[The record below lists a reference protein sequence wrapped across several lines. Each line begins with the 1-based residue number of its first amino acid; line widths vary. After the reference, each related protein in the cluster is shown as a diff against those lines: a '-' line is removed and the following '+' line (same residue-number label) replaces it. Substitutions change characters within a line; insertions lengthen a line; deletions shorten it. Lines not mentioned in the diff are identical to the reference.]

1 MDPLLR
7 VTVTHPRISSPLL
20 AGKQIEIIQ
29 VQQQESYFNL
39 VTESNSIFFSPSF
52 QGRMRCGSKF
62 IDAKANEP
70 VAAYLGKGYPLVI
83 DAPSMVPW
91 WIVHIHDEV
100 RTPANVLQPVPE
112 ETVHAVVPVP
122 TTAVAS
128 TESMSFYKIHS
139 GQDFLM
145 ASLMEQM
152 SANRGVPE
160 GLLEELLREL
170 PQQIEPCSNLPASGN
185 RRLAE
190 KLRQRILEAE
200 DKHINLKEIAEQ
212 LDCHPSQLSREFRRL
227 FGIAPYKFS
236 FLLRLAKTR
245 EWLRSGKNLADIALN
260 FEFSDQS
267 HFTRAFR
274 QVYQMTPNFYRNLY
288 RTWWEVNPSIVPT
301 TGRPIHA

>member
-7 VTVTHPRISSPLL
+7 VSVTRPSFADKRF

-62 IDAKANEP
+62 IDAKTTEP

-91 WIVHIHDEV
+91 WIVHIHDDLSQAP
-100 RTPANVLQPVPE
+100 PAPVEQEPATSI
-112 ETVHAVVPVP
+112 ET
-122 TTAVAS
+122 
-128 TESMSFYKIHS
+128 MSFYKIHS
-139 GQDFLM
+139 GQDFLIANMVEQM
-145 ASLMEQM
+145 ASND
-152 SANRGVPE
+152 AVPN
-160 GLLEELLREL
+160 GLLEAFFREL

-190 KLRQRILEAE
+190 KLRLRILETE
-200 DKHINLKEIAEQ
+200 DKQINLKEIAEQ

-274 QVYQMTPNFYRNLY
+274 QVYQMTPNYYRNLY
-288 RTWWEVNPSIVPT
+288 RSWWDVRTPVSAKTILV
-301 TGRPIHA
+301 

>member
-7 VTVTHPRISSPLL
+7 VTVTHPQLANTHL

-29 VQQQESYFNL
+29 VQQHDSYFNL

-62 IDAKANEP
+62 IDAKTTEP

-91 WIVHIHDEV
+91 WIIHIHDEV
-100 RTPANVLQPVPE
+100 SRVPQPVPE
-112 ETVHAVVPVP
+112 EVP
-122 TTAVAS
+122 TATS
-128 TESMSFYKIHS
+128 TESLSFYKIQS
-139 GQDFLM
+139 GHDFLM
-145 ASLMEQM
+145 ANLMEKM
-152 SANRGVPE
+152 STNRDVPE
-160 GLLEELLREL
+160 GLLEDLLREL
-170 PQQIEPCSNLPASGN
+170 PQQFEPCSNLPASGN

-190 KLRQRILEAE
+190 KLRLRILEAE

-274 QVYQMTPNFYRNLY
+274 QVYQMTPNYYRNLY
-288 RTWWEVNPSIVPT
+288 RSWWESHPPQVIPT
-301 TGRPIHA
+301 TGRALLA

>member
-7 VTVTHPRISSPLL
+7 VTVTRPNFTDRHFD
-20 AGKQIEIIQ
+20 GKQIEIIQ

-62 IDAKANEP
+62 IDAKTTEP

-91 WIVHIHDEV
+91 WIVHIHDSCPQQVAE
-100 RTPANVLQPVPE
+100 PEPVTSV
-112 ETVHAVVPVP
+112 ET
-122 TTAVAS
+122 
-128 TESMSFYKIHS
+128 MSFYKIHS
-139 GQDFLM
+139 GQDFM
-145 ASLMEQM
+145 V
-152 SANRGVPE
+152 ANLVEKMVVNDAVPE
-160 GLLEELLREL
+160 GLLEAFLREL

-190 KLRQRILEAE
+190 KLRLRILETE
-200 DKHINLKEIAEQ
+200 DKQINLKEVADE
-212 LDCHPSQLSREFRRL
+212 LNCHPSQLSREFRRL

-267 HFTRAFR
+267 HFTRAFQ
-274 QVYQMTPNFYRNLY
+274 QV
-288 RTWWEVNPSIVPT
+288 
-301 TGRPIHA
+301 